1 MIVENETPYTAKTIR
16 LTPRAPVVSS
26 AVLGLGLIL
35 IGAAMGAG
43 MFGGAMFLAGWEA
56 SALYRTIQPYIDA
69 RGTYAILWITIAV
82 PILAIWHTNRNSL
95 V

>member
-1 MIVENETPYTAKTIR
+1 MIVENETPYTAETIR

-26 AVLGLGLIL
+26 AALGLSLIL

-43 MFGGAMFLAGWEA
+43 MFGGAMFLVGWKA
-56 SALYRTIQPYIDA
+56 AVFYRTLQPYIDA
-69 RGTYAILWITIAV
+69 RGTYALLWVTIAV
-82 PILAIWHTNRNSL
+82 PILAIWHTNKNPL